1 MKFLLEIGLEE
12 LPARFILPASKQLAE
27 LMEEMLA
34 EARIGFSGFD
44 VYSSP
49 RRLALKI
56 NDIAERQKDLA
67 QEVKGPPKNIAYK
80 DGQPTKA
87 LEGFARSQGVG
98 VDDLFVKTLGNA
110 EYLFANK
117 FVKGLPT
124 KEVLAE
130 MLPKVITGL
139 SFPKNM
145 RWGDC
150 ELRYARPLRWA
161 VALLDQEVVPFTI
174 ENVVSGNTSY
184 GHRQL
189 SQGRVTIEHPDK
201 YLETLK
207 SVYVIAD
214 FDLRREIIRK
224 QVDNLAAQIGGKV
237 LPDEALLDE
246 VTNLVEYP
254 TAFLGSFP
262 EEYLDIPMEV
272 LVTSMKEHQRYFPV
286 FAQDGELLPR
296 FIGVRNGADN
306 QLDLVTAGNEKVLN
320 ARLADAKF
328 FYEEDSKQPLENY
341 VERLKSVV
349 FQDGLGTIYD
359 KVNRIIN
366 NAKALCQLLDK
377 EGDQELVVRTAAL
390 CKADLVTNMV
400 FEFPELQGV
409 MGSKYAL
416 LSGED
421 PQVAVGIKEHY
432 LPRFS
437 QDEVPETTPGIIVS
451 LADKLDTLVG
461 YFGLGRIPTGSQ
473 DPFALRRQAL
483 GVVQI
488 VLANNIDIELKQ
500 LLETALASYGTL
512 FEDQADAIVNSLLE
526 FFAGRI
532 RVNLLEQGYSH
543 DSIDAVTAVGLTSIP
558 AVKAK
563 IAVLDEFREDSTF
576 SDLHTAFERSYK
588 IAAKYDPETVNP
600 EHFTEADR
608 ELAAAL
614 EQVEAAVHKNL
625 GSGKYKESLQS
636 LASLRQPIDAFFD
649 AVMIMDPDAEI
660 RANRLG
666 LLQKVI
672 SLFNAYADFSLIVV

>member
-56 NDIAERQKDLA
+56 NDIAERQEDLA

-286 FAQDGELLPR
+286 FAQDGKLLPR

-672 SLFNAYADFSLIVV
+672 SLFNTYADFSLIVV